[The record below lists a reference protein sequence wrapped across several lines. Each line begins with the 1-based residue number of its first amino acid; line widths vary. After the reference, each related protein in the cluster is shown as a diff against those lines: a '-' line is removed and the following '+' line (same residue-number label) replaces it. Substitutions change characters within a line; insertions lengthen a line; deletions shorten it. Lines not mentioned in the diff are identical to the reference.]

1 MVNNTANE
9 AHNTKLAMTKL
20 VSKRPEWNNFLLYNV
35 IIHNAQDKCL
45 FQLKVNHTMAHMGES
60 FSIGD
65 LIYELITE
73 LSAPI
78 RTLEMQ

>member
-1 MVNNTANE
+1 
-9 AHNTKLAMTKL
+9 MTKL

-65 LIYELITE
+65 LIYELITRAE
-73 LSAPI
+73 CTNQNTGNAI
-78 RTLEMQ
+78 ATV